1 MACNGAGGAVDLKS
15 RRQDGATHAPRKTA
29 NITFKTRTDRT
40 VTVTVCRQQSH
51 SGATTYQRAG
61 AAAFPGLAR
70 HAPAACAR
78 GCREA
83 AWRPSLHQPS
93 SAKVARGGILE
104 SARRRCRPASPRCT
118 EAAAARNSRAVVSR
132 SCSASSTACRRCIH
146 LTRVGSRPSRAIQLK
161 QRYTVYSYTALYTM
175 QPLHHP
181 SAPAAAGRAPP
192 GRRARAGRA
201 RGSRASS
208 PRSLPA
214 SPKPAAPQTAA
225 RRGRRTAPASAPTP
239 AGSRRSS

>member
-1 MACNGAGGAVDLKS
+1 MYTL
-15 RRQDGATHAPRKTA
+15 
-29 NITFKTRTDRT
+29 
-40 VTVTVCRQQSH
+40 
-51 SGATTYQRAG
+51 Y
-61 AAAFPGLAR
+61 
-70 HAPAACAR
+70 
-78 GCREA
+78 
-83 AWRPSLHQPS
+83 
-93 SAKVARGGILE
+93 
-104 SARRRCRPASPRCT
+104 
-118 EAAAARNSRAVVSR
+118 RAVWR
-132 SCSASSTACRRCIH
+132 CFSCIALEGLDPTRVRCIPLYTAKWPMPIGH
-146 LTRVGSRPSRAIQLK
+146 WRQWPMGIGHCCCINRIHRTRVGSRPSRAIQLK

-192 GRRARAGRA
+192 GRRARAVRA